1 MIDDYIHIFLDLF
14 NYLSLA
20 YKYTKVLERQT
31 FKVGFDPIPVLPNLL
46 LNILIDGIFTFY
58 RADHSISE

>member
-20 YKYTKVLERQT
+20 YKYAMLLERQT
-31 FKVGFDPIPVLPNLL
+31 FKVGFDPVPIPPNLL
-46 LNILIDGIFTFY
+46 LNILTDGIFTFY
-58 RADHSISE
+58 RADHSIFE